1 MHVELKK
8 QNVHHLKKKNNGKGF
23 ALRTLFY
30 CNLVD
35 GRKDEIV

>member
-8 QNVHHLKKKNNGKGF
+8 QNVHHLKKKDNEKEF
-23 ALRTLFY
+23 ACELFFN

-35 GRKDEIV
+35 GHKCKKV